1 MSATRPY
8 PSKLVWLALLGLLI
22 LFTCYAL
29 PQYFKAMESGLW
41 PQAKGVIT
49 ISHLKVGYFK
59 QMKGYYGVIEY
70 DYCVGKT
77 RFHGTRL
84 SFNRVHLA
92 VEDAWKPVVDSYPV
106 GKQVTVY
113 YDPKNPGL
121 AVLEPGLH
129 GEMHDM
135 FILALIYIG
144 FFVAAFL
151 WALVATW
158 ADHSR
163 GIVSAR

>member
-1 MSATRPY
+1 MATTRPY
-8 PSKLVWLALLGLLI
+8 PSKQVLLAVLGALTLLSC
-22 LFTCYAL
+22 FAM
-29 PQYFKAMESGLW
+29 PQYFKAKESALW

-49 ISHLKVGYFK
+49 TSRLEVGSFK
-59 QMKGYYGVIEY
+59 RMKGYYGVIEY

-92 VEDAWKPVVDSYPV
+92 VEDAWQGVVDSYPV
-106 GKQVTVY
+106 GKQLTVY
-113 YDPKNPGL
+113 DDPKNPGF

-129 GEMHDM
+129 GEMHDT
-135 FILALIYIG
+135 FILATIYMV

-151 WALVATW
+151 WVLFAT
-158 ADHSR
+158 
-163 GIVSAR
+163 

>member
-1 MSATRPY
+1 MSAPRPHL
-8 PSKLVWLALLGLLI
+8 PKAGWLVFLGI
-22 LFTCYAL
+22 LTLYSCFVL

-41 PQAKGVIT
+41 PQAKGVVT
-49 ISHLKVGYFK
+49 TSHLEVGYFK

-70 DYCVGKT
+70 NYCVGKT
-77 RFHGTRL
+77 SFHGTRL
-84 SFNRVHLA
+84 SFNMVHLA

-129 GEMHDM
+129 DEMRDM
-135 FILALIYIG
+135 FVLALILIG
-144 FFVAAFL
+144 IFVGAFL
-151 WALVATW
+151 WALLAT
-158 ADHSR
+158 
-163 GIVSAR
+163 